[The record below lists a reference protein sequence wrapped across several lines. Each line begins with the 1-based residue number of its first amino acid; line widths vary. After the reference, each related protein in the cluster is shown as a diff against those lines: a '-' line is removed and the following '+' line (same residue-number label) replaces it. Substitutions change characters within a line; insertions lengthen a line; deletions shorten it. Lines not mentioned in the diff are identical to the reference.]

1 MSFSGLCHFPQ
12 REKFV
17 RKRKKPLSYRLTSK
31 KHMEYISNASV
42 KKITSCSGNSK
53 NVNNKTAT
61 MKRKRTADENKKD
74 KRASLQREKDYRCR

>member
-1 MSFSGLCHFPQ
+1 MPFSTT
-12 REKFV
+12 
-17 RKRKKPLSYRLTSK
+17 RKVCKKEKKPLSYRLTSK

-74 KRASLQREKDYRCR
+74 KRASLQREKD